1 MTIFTLSYIFIF
13 MLAIEVFTAIF
24 QISGMSRSKARF
36 QVLSLLTNSGFKTK
50 ESELITN
57 DNFKRKITIF
67 IMVFTYASLLIFIS
81 SSVHIAVHSDV
92 VTTFVYILVEI
103 VLFYNFFTILTVKK
117 LVYSIVDWFT
127 KKYLLEKDVNTIKVL
142 EEFNNK
148 VLAIVSLQSLP
159 EDLVNTE
166 IQTIEQ
172 LSVLEISILAIE
184 RQNIF
189 INSVLPNQTLNLN
202 DKITV
207 YGDLINIQFLF
218 KINKI

>member
-57 DNFKRKITIF
+57 DNFKRRVTIF
-67 IMVFTYASLLIFIS
+67 IMIFTYISLLVFIS
-81 SSVHIAVHSDV
+81 IL
-92 VTTFVYILVEI
+92 VYITVHGNFLTMMVYIIVEV
-103 VLFYNFFTILTVKK
+103 VLFYNFFTVLTVKK
-117 LVYSIVDWFT
+117 LVYSVVDWFT
-127 KKYLLEKDVNTIKVL
+127 KKYLLEKDVNRIKVL
-142 EEFNNK
+142 EEYSNK

-159 EDLVNTE
+159 EDLVETE

-184 RQNIF
+184 RQNII
-189 INSVLPNQTLNLN
+189 INSVLPTQTLNVG

-218 KINKI
+218 KINRV

>member
-57 DNFKRKITIF
+57 DNFKRKVTIF
-67 IMVFTYASLLIFIS
+67 IMIFTYVSLLVFIS
-81 SSVHIAVHSDV
+81 SMVHIAVHADV
-92 VTTFVYILVEI
+92 LTTFVYILVEI
-103 VLFYNFFTILTVKK
+103 VLFYNFFTIITVKK
-117 LVYSIVDWFT
+117 LVYSLVDWFT

-148 VLAIVSLQSLP
+148 VLAIVSLQTIP
-159 EDLVNTE
+159 EDIINTE

-184 RQNIF
+184 RQNIL
-189 INSVLPNQTLNLN
+189 INSVLPSQTLCLN
-202 DKITV
+202 DKVTV

-218 KINKI
+218 KINKA

>member
-67 IMVFTYASLLIFIS
+67 IMVFTYVSLLVFIS
-81 SSVHIAVHSDV
+81 SSVHIAVHADV
-92 VTTFVYILVEI
+92 LTTFVYILVEVI
-103 VLFYNFFTILTVKK
+103 LFYNFFTILTVKK

-159 EDLVNTE
+159 EDIINTE

-184 RQNIF
+184 RQNIL
-189 INSVLPNQTLNLN
+189 INSVSPNQTLNLN

-218 KINKI
+218 KINKA